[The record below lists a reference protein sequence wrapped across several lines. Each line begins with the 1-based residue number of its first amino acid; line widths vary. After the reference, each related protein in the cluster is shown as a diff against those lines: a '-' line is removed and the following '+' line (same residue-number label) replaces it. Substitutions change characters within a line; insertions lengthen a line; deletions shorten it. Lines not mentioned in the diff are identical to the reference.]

1 MISQPLYEPGDI
13 VYLRESAALGFLE
26 AVQINNLMYGPNG
39 WVYTVRTKPSQ
50 PIAPSHYGDRVMLVN
65 GATLYFSEDEFVTV
79 CDAQSLV
86 EANLQAQLDRVRA
99 QRSSQCTD
107 ITAG

>member
-26 AVQINNLMYGPNG
+26 AVQINGLMYGPNG
-39 WVYTVRTKPSQ
+39 WLYTVRSKASQ
-50 PIAPSHYGDRVMLVN
+50 PMAFTHYGDRVSLVN
-65 GATLYFSEDEFVTV
+65 GSVLYFSEDEFVTV
-79 CDAQSLV
+79 CDAQVLV
-86 EANLQAQLDRVRA
+86 EANLQAQLDRIKA
-99 QRSSQCTD
+99 QRSSQCSD